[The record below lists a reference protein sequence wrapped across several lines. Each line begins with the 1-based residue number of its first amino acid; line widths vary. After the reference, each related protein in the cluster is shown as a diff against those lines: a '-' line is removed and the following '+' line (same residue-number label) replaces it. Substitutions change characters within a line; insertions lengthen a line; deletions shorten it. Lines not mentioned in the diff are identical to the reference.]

1 MTLYEVKRYYG
12 KSYKK
17 ILDILIILV
26 DTFNFEVD
34 KSCGKYL
41 ELECKD
47 EQKECYFKVNH
58 GISNKYP
65 YNTWYKSGRWEK
77 MQKKHFHSQAEV
89 VEYIKEIFRYKI

>member
-1 MTLYEVKRYYG
+1 MTLHEVKQYYG

-17 ILDILIILV
+17 ILDVLMILV

-47 EQKECYFKVNH
+47 ETKECYFKVNH
-58 GISNKYP
+58 GISDEYP
-65 YNTWYKSGRWEK
+65 YNTWYKKGRWEE
-77 MQKKHFHSQAEV
+77 MERKHFHSQFEV
-89 VEYIKEIFRYKI
+89 VEYIKEIFYYKM